1 MMQKLSLLPWEEK
14 QNMPCRE
21 MAVTAR
27 RDRQGEEIG
36 GEIDSGGG
44 KLGGLPG
51 GSGVVSE
58 LGSEGL
64 LG

>member
-1 MMQKLSLLPWEEK
+1 MQKLSLLPGEEK
-14 QNMPCRE
+14 HNTPCRE
-21 MAVTAR
+21 MAETAR

-36 GEIDSGGG
+36 GEIDSGGE
-44 KLGGLPG
+44 KSGGLPG
-51 GSGVVSE
+51 GRVVVVSE